1 MKFSNIGALL
11 ERYEKLF
18 HTHIGA
24 KEFVQQVIFD
34 ETGITIPLER
44 IIVKDGIAAIEGKTI
59 LKNELFMKRAG
70 ILLKLKEKKIYEIK

>member
-24 KEFVQQVIFD
+24 KEFVQQVIVE
-34 ETGITIPLER
+34 ETGMTIPLER
-44 IIVKDGIAAIEGKTI
+44 IVVKDDTVIIEGKPAI
-59 LKNELFMKRAG
+59 KNELFMKRAG
-70 ILLKLKEKKIYEIK
+70 ILLRLKEKKIYEIR

>member
-24 KEFVQQVIFD
+24 KEFVQRVIFE
-34 ETGITIPLER
+34 ETAMDIPLER
-44 IIVKDGIAAIEGKTI
+44 ITVKDDVVIVEGKPAM
-59 LKNELFMKRAG
+59 KNELFMRRTS

>member
-24 KEFVQQVIFD
+24 KEVVQQIILD
-34 ETGITIPLER
+34 ETGMTIPLER
-44 IIVKDGIAAIEGKTI
+44 IMVKDGIATIEGKPA

-70 ILLKLKEKKIYEIK
+70 ILLKLKEKKIYEIR

>member
-1 MKFSNIGALL
+1 MKFSNISALL

-18 HTHIGA
+18 HVNIGA
-24 KEFVQQVIFD
+24 KEFVQQVILD

-44 IIVKDGIAAIEGKTI
+44 IIVNNGVATIEGKTV

-70 ILLKLKEKKIYEIK
+70 ILLKLKEKKIYEIR